1 MERVFHRTWQY
12 ACHGSEVADTG
23 SYSTVDIAGQN
34 LFVIRDRDGTIRA
47 FFNVCKHRAHEL
59 LKGQGKVRAIT
70 CPYHAWSYGLDGRL
84 MKAPNSEK
92 VKGFDASAICLAEAR
107 VEVFCGFVF
116 VNLDPRAEPMAA
128 WYPGVEAQLREFVP
142 HIERLQPIL
151 TVAVEEDCNWKVS
164 VENYSECY
172 HCRVAHPSFT
182 KGVVDPNT
190 YNVLPQGRCLRHTT
204 RGAAAEKMAYTVDAE
219 SNPHAMDYSSWFLW
233 PGISF
238 QVYPGNIL
246 NTYFWRPRSAEK
258 VTACRGWYCHDGVE
272 DANILK
278 LAEQDRNTTV
288 AEDIEL
294 VNSVQRGL
302 KSKGYTPGP
311 LILDPDLG
319 VNSEHSVK
327 ALNDWLIEALDDRQ
341 DTNLEGGERPARS

>member
-1 MERVFHRTWQY
+1 
-12 ACHGSEVADTG
+12 
-23 SYSTVDIAGQN
+23 
-34 LFVIRDRDGTIRA
+34 
-47 FFNVCKHRAHEL
+47 L
-59 LKGQGKVRAIT
+59 LKGQGRVRTIT

-84 MKAPNSEK
+84 LRAPNSEK
-92 VKGFDASAICLAEAR
+92 VNGFDTASICLTEAK
-107 VEVFCGFVF
+107 VELFCGFVF
-116 VNLDPRAEPMAA
+116 VNLDTRAEPMAA
-128 WYPGVEAQLREFVP
+128 WYPKVEQELREYVP
-142 HIERLQPIL
+142 HIERLRPIL

-182 KGVVDPNT
+182 KGVVDPNSYT
-190 YNVLPQGRCLRHTT
+190 VRPQGHCLRHTT
-204 RGAAAEKMAYTVDAE
+204 RSAAPEKMAYPVDIE
-219 SNPHAMDYSSWFLW
+219 SNAHATDYSSWFLW

-246 NTYFWRPRSAEK
+246 NTYFWRPQSAER
-258 VTACRGWYCHDGVE
+258 VTACRGWFCPDGVE
-272 DANILK
+272 DPTILK

-327 ALNDWLIEALDDRQ
+327 ALNDWLLEAL
-341 DTNLEGGERPARS
+341 ERS